1 MTPRGK
7 NDKLIDN
14 PKAEKSKENEKNQEK
29 GENTEKDY
37 DFRKLNELRWGVNK
51 SNMIEVEQLP
61 KEIDLIFQL
70 KSENNVSILKSI
82 PINFAEKR
90 KVIYLLFNLN

>member
-1 MTPRGK
+1 M
-7 NDKLIDN
+7 
-14 PKAEKSKENEKNQEK
+14 KENYNNQEK
-29 GENTEKDY
+29 SENNEKDNNNIY

-51 SNMIEVEQLP
+51 NNIIEVVQLP

-82 PINFAEKR
+82 PINFGEKK
-90 KVIYLLFNLN
+90 KVIERSINLNLFALFL